1 MGLGIYGM
9 KLNTLNEI
17 LNIWNETLNIW
28 NGSLNIWNGT
38 KYMSNE
44 TSKVAAILSNDEHTA
59 YCIMH
64 TEENTGN
71 FLQYSSTNKEM
82 HSLFNCGRP
91 NSMKLTGLD
100 VPAYQAN
107 IDRERNMHPT
117 SQGAP
122 ITPRLQ
128 VMQNVLSKYYALV
141 YQLLP

>member
-28 NGSLNIWNGT
+28 NRSLNIWNGT
-38 KYMSNE
+38 KYISNE
-44 TSKVAAILSNDEHTA
+44 TSKVAAILSNDKLL
-59 YCIMH
+59 MH

-71 FLQYSSTNKEM
+71 FLQYSSTNEEM
-82 HSLFNCGRP
+82 HSLFKCWRP

-107 IDRERNMHPT
+107 IDRERNKHPT
-117 SQGAP
+117 LQGAP
-122 ITPRLQ
+122 ITPHLQ